1 MILKS
6 VDPEP
11 LQKELYLS
19 EKDLVRQRHITPP
32 KNEKKIDL
40 LNIITRVTV
49 SKYSSKLCRAV
60 CYHLYLLHLYLFLNW

>member
-32 KNEKKIDL
+32 KMKKK
-40 LNIITRVTV
+40 NRPF
-49 SKYSSKLCRAV
+49 KYNYTCN
-60 CYHLYLLHLYLFLNW
+60 CE

>member
-32 KNEKKIDL
+32 PLPPPQKN
-40 LNIITRVTV
+40 RPF
-49 SKYSSKLCRAV
+49 KYNYTCN
-60 CYHLYLLHLYLFLNW
+60 CE

>member
-32 KNEKKIDL
+32 KNEKK
-40 LNIITRVTV
+40 NRPF
-49 SKYSSKLCRAV
+49 KYNYTCN
-60 CYHLYLLHLYLFLNW
+60 CE

>member
-1 MILKS
+1 MHSIQLLKS

-32 KNEKKIDL
+32 KNEKK
-40 LNIITRVTV
+40 
-49 SKYSSKLCRAV
+49 K
-60 CYHLYLLHLYLFLNW
+60 

>member
-6 VDPEP
+6 VNPEP

-32 KNEKKIDL
+32 KNEKK
-40 LNIITRVTV
+40 NRPTRVTV
-49 SKYSSKLCRAV
+49 SKYSLKLCRAV

>member
-32 KNEKKIDL
+32 PPPKIDL
-40 LNIITRVTV
+40 INIITRVTV

>member
-19 EKDLVRQRHITPP
+19 EKDLARERQITPP
-32 KNEKKIDL
+32 PPQKK
-40 LNIITRVTV
+40 
-49 SKYSSKLCRAV
+49 
-60 CYHLYLLHLYLFLNW
+60 